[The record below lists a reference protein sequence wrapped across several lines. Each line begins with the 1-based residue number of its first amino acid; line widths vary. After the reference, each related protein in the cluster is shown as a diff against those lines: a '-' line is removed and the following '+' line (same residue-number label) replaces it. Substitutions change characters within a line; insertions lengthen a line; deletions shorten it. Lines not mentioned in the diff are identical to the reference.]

1 MRGDRNVSTAVES
14 IAAVSEENS
23 ASAEQVSAATEELS
37 AQATE
42 VVTSAASLARMA
54 ARLDELLSA
63 FQFSEPAVV
72 GHGHPG
78 AVVEMRRSRA
88 ALSFRVHRAHE
99 LPDRQHDTMIKR
111 KTDPERPSA
120 HGRHAT
126 VSSINI
132 EIRDSV
138 AWITLASP
146 PVNALSMTLI
156 DDLSEALVQYRPPD
170 VRVVVIR
177 AAAGSKV
184 FSAGHDVHEL
194 PTNGRDPLTYNDPL
208 RKVIRNVETYPA
220 PIIAMV
226 EGSVWGGACELVLS
240 CDLVVAGSD
249 VTFALTPARLGVP
262 YNLSG
267 TLNFMKVADMHFLKE
282 MLFAARPIPATR
294 MAGYGVVNSVVPVD
308 QLEASVAA
316 LAKDIAALSPLV
328 HRIMKEELRVLA
340 NAQPLTPEAYERI
353 QALRREVYD
362 SDDYQEGI
370 KAFKEK
376 RRPDFQGT

>member
-1 MRGDRNVSTAVES
+1 
-14 IAAVSEENS
+14 
-23 ASAEQVSAATEELS
+23 
-37 AQATE
+37 
-42 VVTSAASLARMA
+42 
-54 ARLDELLSA
+54 
-63 FQFSEPAVV
+63 
-72 GHGHPG
+72 
-78 AVVEMRRSRA
+78 
-88 ALSFRVHRAHE
+88 
-99 LPDRQHDTMIKR
+99 
-111 KTDPERPSA
+111 
-120 HGRHAT
+120 
-126 VSSINI
+126 VSSINV
-132 EIRDSV
+132 EIRDAV

-156 DDLSEALVQYRPPD
+156 DDLSEALVQHRPPD

-282 MLFAARPIPATR
+282 MLFAARPIPAAR
-294 MAGYGVVNSVVPVD
+294 MAGYGVVNAVVTVD
-308 QLEASVAA
+308 QLEATAGA

>member
-1 MRGDRNVSTAVES
+1 VSLISVEIS
-14 IAAVSEENS
+14 
-23 ASAEQVSAATEELS
+23 
-37 AQATE
+37 
-42 VVTSAASLARMA
+42 
-54 ARLDELLSA
+54 
-63 FQFSEPAVV
+63 
-72 GHGHPG
+72 
-78 AVVEMRRSRA
+78 
-88 ALSFRVHRAHE
+88 
-99 LPDRQHDTMIKR
+99 
-111 KTDPERPSA
+111 
-120 HGRHAT
+120 
-126 VSSINI
+126 
-132 EIRDSV
+132 DSV
-138 AWITLASP
+138 AWITLASA
-146 PVNALSMTLI
+146 PVNALSMALI
-156 DDLSEALVQYRPPD
+156 DDLSAALLEHRPPE

-177 AAAGSKV
+177 AEAGSKV
-184 FSAGHDVHEL
+184 FSAGHDVREL

-240 CDLVVAGSD
+240 CDLVVAASD

-282 MLFAARPIPATR
+282 MLFAARPIPAVR
-294 MAGYGVVNSVVPVD
+294 MASYGVINAVVPLD
-308 QLEASVAA
+308 ELESTTASLAA
-316 LAKDIAALSPLV
+316 DIAALSPLV

-362 SDDYQEGI
+362 SEDYQEGI

>member
-1 MRGDRNVSTAVES
+1 
-14 IAAVSEENS
+14 
-23 ASAEQVSAATEELS
+23 
-37 AQATE
+37 
-42 VVTSAASLARMA
+42 
-54 ARLDELLSA
+54 
-63 FQFSEPAVV
+63 
-72 GHGHPG
+72 
-78 AVVEMRRSRA
+78 
-88 ALSFRVHRAHE
+88 
-99 LPDRQHDTMIKR
+99 
-111 KTDPERPSA
+111 
-120 HGRHAT
+120 
-126 VSSINI
+126 VSSIKV
-132 EIRDSV
+132 EVRDAV
-138 AWITLASP
+138 AWMTLASP

-156 DDLSEALVQYRPPD
+156 DDLSAALVDYRPPE

-177 AAAGSKV
+177 AASGSKV
-184 FSAGHDVHEL
+184 FSAGHDVREL

-240 CDLVVAGSD
+240 CDLVVASSE

-282 MLFAARPIPATR
+282 MLFAARPIPVAR
-294 MAGYGVVNSVVPVD
+294 MATYGVVNNVVPKED
-308 QLEASVAA
+308 LEGAVAT
-316 LAKDIAALSPLV
+316 LAADIAALSPLV

-370 KAFKEK
+370 KAFLEK
-376 RRPDFQGT
+376 RRPNFQGT